1 MLKTMINALLLAVM
15 GSGVVMAANDDLPRQ
30 TLYYGGDILTMEGDE
45 PRYVE
50 AVMVKDGR
58 IIYAGKKAD
67 AVNNYAGETV
77 EVDLQGKTMMPSFFD
92 PHGHLLLTTL
102 LVAYADL
109 NPPPI
114 GGIDSIGKL
123 KQALIDYKT
132 SHHLGPDDWIVG
144 MNYDDTGMKE
154 QRHPTRRDLDE
165 VSKTNPIYIMHSS
178 SHFGVANSR
187 ALEIAGITDETP
199 DPSGGKFLRDDKGR
213 LTGVMSEGAAMKQV
227 MLKVTTPEP
236 EVALATMKKTLLQ
249 EYAAQG
255 ITTVQE
261 CGGAVEGFIGLMQL
275 AAKKKM
281 LPLDVIAYPNAEE
294 IGLLR
299 KYPPSE
305 QYDNHFRIAG
315 MKLVLDG
322 SIQGY
327 TAYLSKPYFKIPKAF
342 EPEPAQCQIGD
353 KAALL
358 VDENLSAHEEAPLP
372 KSSGGYRGKP
382 NFDQQGL
389 EKLVNEA
396 FANKWHLMVHCNGD
410 AAADMTLE
418 AVEKALKKY
427 PNPDHR
433 TTIVHAQTMRE
444 DQLDKTRQLNMALT
458 LFPSHV
464 YYWGDRHAKLFLGP
478 ERTKRMDPMQSVIE
492 RGIPYTIHTDTP
504 VTPTNLLDAVQFAVN
519 RKSIG
524 GKVYGADQ
532 AMTPYEAL
540 KAITINAAWQHRE
553 EKAKGS
559 IVPGKVADLVILS
572 ANPLK
577 VDKSKIREIKVIETI
592 KDGRTIYSAAA
603 RPGSDKDAHGCL
615 SSAGYRWCEKTG
627 RCERPWELAERE
639 KFENSPETFD
649 RFCNNS
655 PTQERE
661 SK

>member
-1 MLKTMINALLLAVM
+1 MLKTVIKTLLLSVI
-15 GSGVVMAANDDLPRQ
+15 GSGVAMAAKSDLPKQ
-30 TLYYGGDILTMEGDE
+30 TLYYGGDILTMEGDR
-45 PRYVE
+45 PHYVE
-50 AVMVKDGR
+50 AVLVKEGK
-58 IIYAGKKAD
+58 IIHAGKKAD

-77 EVDLQGKTMMPSFFD
+77 KVDLKGKTMMPSFFD

-114 GGIDSIGKL
+114 GRIDSIAKL

-132 SHHLGPDDWIVG
+132 SHHLGSDDWIIG

-154 QRHPTRRDLDE
+154 QRHPTRWDLDE

-178 SHFGVANSR
+178 SHFAVANSR
-187 ALEIAGITDETP
+187 ALEIAGITEKTP
-199 DPSGGKFLRDDKGR
+199 DPSGGKFLRDEKGR
-213 LTGVMSEGAAMKQV
+213 LTGVMSEGAAFKQV
-227 MLKVTTPEP
+227 MLKITTPKP
-236 EVALATMKKTLLQ
+236 EVALAAVKKTLL
-249 EYAAQG
+249 ERFAAQG
-255 ITTVQE
+255 ITTAQE
-261 CGGAVEGFIGLMQL
+261 CGGALEGFIKLMQL
-275 AAKKKM
+275 AAKQKM
-281 LPLDVIAYPNAEE
+281 LPIDVIAYPNAEE
-294 IGLLR
+294 IGLMH
-299 KYPPSE
+299 KYPPSG
-305 QYDNHFRIAG
+305 QYDNRFRIAG

-327 TAYLSKPYFKIPKAF
+327 TAYLSKPYFKIPKEF
-342 EPEPAQCQIGD
+342 EPEPAQCQVGD

-358 VDENLSAHEEAPLP
+358 IDESPSTHEKSPPP
-372 KSSGGYRGKP
+372 KKSEGYRGKP
-382 NFDQQGL
+382 NFDQPGL
-389 EKLVNEA
+389 EKIVNQA
-396 FANKWHLMVHCNGD
+396 FANDWHLMVHCNGD

-418 AVEKALKKY
+418 AVEKALGKY

-433 TTIVHAQTMRE
+433 TTIIHAQTMRE
-444 DQLDKTRQLNMALT
+444 DQLDKTRKLNMALT

-478 ERTKRMDPMQSVIE
+478 ERTKRMDPMRSVIE
-492 RGIPYTIHTDTP
+492 RGIPYTIHTDSP

-519 RKSIG
+519 RTSIG

-577 VDKSKIREIKVIETI
+577 VNKNEIRKIKVNETI
-592 KDGRTIYSAAA
+592 KEGQTIYRTAAIT
-603 RPGSDKDAHGCL
+603 GSNEDAHGCIGP
-615 SSAGYRWCEKTG
+615 AGYRWCARTA
-627 RCERPWELAERE
+627 RCERPWELAEKE
-639 KFENSPETFD
+639 KFEKSEEAFGS
-649 RFCNNS
+649 FCD
-655 PTQERE
+655 